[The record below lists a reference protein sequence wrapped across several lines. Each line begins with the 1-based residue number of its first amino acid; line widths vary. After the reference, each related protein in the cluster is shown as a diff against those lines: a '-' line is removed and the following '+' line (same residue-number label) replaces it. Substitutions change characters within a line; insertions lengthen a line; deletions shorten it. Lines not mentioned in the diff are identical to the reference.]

1 MSTERHSLP
10 GVIGQDLLRHGKLP
24 ICLLI
29 AVIISAVYV
38 VTTAHKTRLLTAEKE
53 RLVLEKNVLEI
64 EWRNLILEENALA
77 DHSRVER
84 FSSDSLGMIHVD
96 PTKENIVVTK

>member
-24 ICLLI
+24 LI
-29 AVIISAVYV
+29 LFFAVIISAIYV
-38 VTTAHKTRLLTAEKE
+38 VTTAHKTLTAEKE
-53 RLVLEKNVLEI
+53 RLVLEKNVLDI

-84 FSSDSLGMIHVD
+84 FASEQLGMVHVD

>member
-1 MSTERHSLP
+1 MSTERHTLT

-24 ICLLI
+24 LILLV

-53 RLVLEKNVLEI
+53 RLVLEKNVLDI

-84 FSSDSLGMIHVD
+84 FSSEKLGMVHVD
-96 PTKENIVVTK
+96 PAKENIVVTK

>member
-24 ICLLI
+24 LI
-29 AVIISAVYV
+29 LFFAVIISAIYV

-53 RLVLEKNVLEI
+53 RLVL
-64 EWRNLILEENALA
+64 
-77 DHSRVER
+77 
-84 FSSDSLGMIHVD
+84 
-96 PTKENIVVTK
+96 

>member
-1 MSTERHSLP
+1 MSTERHTLP
-10 GVIGQDLLRHGKLP
+10 GVIGQDLLRHGKLA
-24 ICLLI
+24 LI
-29 AVIISAVYV
+29 LFFAVVISAVYV

-53 RLVLEKNVLEI
+53 RLVLEKNVLDI

-84 FSSDSLGMIHVD
+84 FSGEKLGMIHVD
-96 PTKENIVVTK
+96 PANENIVVTK

>member
-24 ICLLI
+24 LI
-29 AVIISAVYV
+29 LFFAVIISAIYV

-53 RLVLEKNVLEI
+53 RLVLEKMY
-64 EWRNLILEENALA
+64 WILNGA
-77 DHSRVER
+77 
-84 FSSDSLGMIHVD
+84 
-96 PTKENIVVTK
+96 T

>member
-24 ICLLI
+24 LI
-29 AVIISAVYV
+29 LFFAVIISAIYV
-38 VTTAHKTRLLTAEKE
+38 VTTAQKE
-53 RLVLEKNVLEI
+53 RLVLEKNVLDI

-84 FSSDSLGMIHVD
+84 FASEQLGMVHVD

>member
-24 ICLLI
+24 LI
-29 AVIISAVYV
+29 LFFAVIISAIYV
-38 VTTAHKTRLLTAEKE
+38 VTAHKTRLLTAEKE
-53 RLVLEKNVLEI
+53 RLVLEKNVLDI

-84 FSSDSLGMIHVD
+84 FASEQLGMVHVD